1 MKKFNKKLEQDLVTE
16 AKSLISEISVM
27 ISNWSQQRDEKKINK
42 LKQIKEKL
50 EEFIKNN

>member
-1 MKKFNKKLEQDLVTE
+1 MKKEDLVTE
-16 AKSLISEISVM
+16 AKSPISEM
-27 ISNWSQQRDEKKINK
+27 ISNWSQEQDEKKIDK

>member
-1 MKKFNKKLEQDLVTE
+1 MKKEDLVTE
-16 AKSLISEISVM
+16 AKSLISEM
-27 ISNWSQQRDEKKINK
+27 ISNWSQEQDEKKIDK